1 MRLAC
6 WCLLGILG
14 WSGCARRSSGDSGD
28 WPQNLPAG
36 TSSKAP
42 PVIVTP
48 THSRLGRISS
58 VNSSARYVVITYPVG
73 VPLPAVQ
80 QRLNVYRAGLK
91 VGEVKV
97 SKEQVDV
104 NTVADIVAGEG
115 KVGDEV
121 RED

>member
-1 MRLAC
+1 MRWAC
-6 WCLLGILG
+6 WWLLMILG
-14 WSGCARRSSGDSGD
+14 WSGCARRSSGE
-28 WPQNLPAG
+28 WPQRVPTE

-73 VPLPAVQ
+73 VPLPAVE